1 MIYIGN
7 LLYLS
12 NQQSAS
18 ENERRHGE
26 FNLIVEADNDETAR
40 AMFKDRIVEL
50 RESSD
55 LFEGKCTI
63 FFNQL
68 LEFDRISGMEATMVN
83 FKSVAGDPTMPYIG
97 CTLPTEI
104 ANDCKI
110 FAWDEQQPEI
120 DGKRAH
126 TFLEFGA

>member
-12 NQQSAS
+12 NQQSVS

-26 FNLIVEADNDETAR
+26 FNLIVEAETNEA
-40 AMFKDRIVEL
+40 ALVMFRDRIVEL

-55 LFEGKCTI
+55 LFEGDCTI

-83 FKSVAGDPTMPYIG
+83 FKSVAGDPKMPYIG
-97 CTLPTEI
+97 CTLPTEV

-110 FAWDEQQPEI
+110 FDWDEQQQPEI
-120 DGKRAH
+120 DGK
-126 TFLEFGA
+126 